1 MKLDFLTLMAVMAAN
16 LFAIAAALPLV
27 MGRSVSQ
34 AARNVQASML
44 LQGVAWAAII
54 ASSSVWDQALSTL
67 SMACNAWAQWLLYR
81 ALREWLG
88 ARPFKRTLLAL
99 VCLMPL
105 GYALGFGHYAFRV
118 GWANFLMAAIL
129 VIVARATMYPATP
142 STPADTRWR
151 RTLMLCLLTS
161 AGFTLAR
168 GVLGAF
174 TDQYPSFRTPHPVN
188 LAAALATNVSLVLGT
203 VAVLVAWHAEAERK
217 LFDDTLRDIA
227 VTNNDIFAVKTDG
240 GTKITLFDRV
250 SEFITDTSKR
260 DDFCRAIIN
269 KLGDFSF
276 ERIFSEKYDFYAALF
291 EYLIKDYNK
300 DSGGKYAEYYTPHAV
315 AKIMAAILVPEKVR
329 GKVNNVSC
337 YDPSAGSGTLLM
349 NIAHAIGEQRC
360 TIYSQDISQKSSSLL
375 RLNLILNNLVHSIPN
390 VIQGNTV
397 LHPYHRDGKALK
409 KFDYIVSNPPFKM
422 DFSDFRNEL
431 DSKEHQE
438 RFFAGVPNIP
448 KQAVDK
454 MAIYQLFLQHIIYS
468 LKPGGKAAVV
478 VPTGFIT
485 AQSGIDKGIR
495 QHLVDN
501 QMLAGVVSMPS
512 NIFATTGTN
521 VSILFIDASNKADV
535 VLIDASSL
543 GTKVKDGKN
552 QKTLLSEAEE
562 DRIIATFNAKQAVED
577 FSVVVSYDEI
587 AAKNYSLSAGQY
599 FEVKIEYSD
608 LTPAQFARKLQG
620 FTEKLDDLFKESA
633 GLERDIKKQLAGLR
647 HE

>member
-1 MKLDFLTLMAVMAAN
+1 MVTQQFEQRTRELIDSLKAICAAYGLGNDGNEFKIITQVFLFKFLNDKFSYQAKKIRPDLAN
-16 LFAIAAALPLV
+16 ADSWEAAIAALSVDDLDMLQMQ
-27 MGRSVSQ
+27 MGPDT
-34 AARNVQASML
+34 ARLKPEHFISHLFSRQ
-44 LQGVAWAAII
+44 
-54 ASSSVWDQALSTL
+54 
-67 SMACNAWAQWLLYR
+67 NAPEFA
-81 ALREWLG
+81 
-88 ARPFKRTLLAL
+88 
-99 VCLMPL
+99 
-105 GYALGFGHYAFRV
+105 
-118 GWANFLMAAIL
+118 
-129 VIVARATMYPATP
+129 
-142 STPADTRWR
+142 
-151 RTLMLCLLTS
+151 
-161 AGFTLAR
+161 
-168 GVLGAF
+168 
-174 TDQYPSFRTPHPVN
+174 
-188 LAAALATNVSLVLGT
+188 
-203 VAVLVAWHAEAERK
+203 K

-227 VTNNDIFAVKTDG
+227 ITNNDIFAVKTDG
-240 GTKITLFDRV
+240 GAKITLFDRV

-260 DDFCRAIIN
+260 DAFCRAIIN

-276 ERIFSEKYDFYAALF
+276 ERIFNEKYDFYAALF

-315 AKIMAAILVPEKVR
+315 AKIMAAILIPESVR
-329 GKVNNVSC
+329 GKISNVSC

-360 TIYSQDISQKSSSLL
+360 SIYSQDISQKSSSLL
-375 RLNLILNNLVHSIPN
+375 RLNLILNNLVHSIPHI
-390 VIQGNTV
+390 IQGNTM
-397 LHPYHRDGKALK
+397 LHPYHREGMSIK
-409 KFDYIVSNPPFKM
+409 KFDFIVSNPPFKM

-431 DSKEHQE
+431 DTKEHQE

-501 QMLAGVVSMPS
+501 KMLAGVVSMPS

-521 VSILFIDASNKADV
+521 VSILFIDASNTGDV
-535 VLIDASSL
+535 VLIDASNL

-552 QKTLLSEAEE
+552 QKTLLSTDEE

-577 FSVVVSYDEI
+577 FSVVVAYADI

-608 LTPAQFARKLQG
+608 LTPTQFA
-620 FTEKLDDLFKESA
+620 EKLNGFSERLNDLFNESA
-633 GLERDIKKQLAGLR
+633 VLEQEIKKQLAGLR
-647 HE
+647 YE